1 MILIFLFI
9 TFNIIRFLIIIN
21 IIRQCSYRYDYLV
34 KSLSSSILFITKIVI
49 FVIVAIITY
58 LPIILSLLFTFSLWS
73 LLLFYCYHYQL
84 YHQQHQC
91 YFHHRTTFLT
101 CTITIT
107 SLLPSSPPSVPFLR
121 PSETVPLKRKKVSR
135 EVAQT
140 CGSLL
145 GSFATACSSLRSLS
159 SARDCAGCRGVFAQA
174 SRGARDPSG
183 DQSPPSD
190 LRLISSRPSQ
200 AEGLRPGG
208 GTGLQAGEGD
218 EEGWRI
224 KEVMRGWRRG
234 GREGKE
240 GEGEREGET
249 TDREEEGQRKEA

>member
-1 MILIFLFI
+1 MIALTIL
-9 TFNIIRFLIIIN
+9 L
-21 IIRQCSYRYDYLV
+21 L
-34 KSLSSSILFITKIVI
+34 SLSTLSPTASMLFPSS
-49 FVIVAIITY
+49 
-58 LPIILSLLFTFSLWS
+58 
-73 LLLFYCYHYQL
+73 YHFPHL
-84 YHQQHQC
+84 YHHD
-91 YFHHRTTFLT
+91 YIAV
-101 CTITIT
+101 TIFTAI
-107 SLLPSSPPSVPFLR
+107 SSFPSSQRNGPF
-121 PSETVPLKRKKVSR
+121 ETQKISK

-208 GTGLQAGEGD
+208 GTGLQAGEGN
-218 EEGWRI
+218 EG
-224 KEVMRGWRRG
+224 G
-234 GREGKE
+234 
-240 GEGEREGET
+240 
-249 TDREEEGQRKEA
+249 